1 METNDNGT
9 RIDDLLKNNNGLTNE
24 EETIVDS
31 IISDLNSNSKTTSQE
46 KLPQIS
52 NEEKEQL
59 MRQREYQEQQK
70 KQYQIAQL
78 QRQQQ
83 QQQQQYYPPSHP
95 HQHPHPYPHPRE
107 NMMNVYSKVQQGKG
121 MLSKNIL
128 DYLSKILPDLI
139 IIIIL
144 FIVLNIDT
152 FSNFLSFKS
161 IPFLF
166 NIDTNKSTISAI
178 ILKGFI
184 LALLYAIIKYFIK

>member
-70 KQYQIAQL
+70 
-78 QRQQQ
+78 RV
-83 QQQQQYYPPSHP
+83 
-95 HQHPHPYPHPRE
+95 R
-107 NMMNVYSKVQQGKG
+107 
-121 MLSKNIL
+121 
-128 DYLSKILPDLI
+128 
-139 IIIIL
+139 
-144 FIVLNIDT
+144 
-152 FSNFLSFKS
+152 
-161 IPFLF
+161 
-166 NIDTNKSTISAI
+166 
-178 ILKGFI
+178 
-184 LALLYAIIKYFIK
+184 